1 MSIKR
6 NRIIIGTCV
15 LVILFTYVGIT
26 QIIFR
31 DNVELNLLNSPLL
44 SIPETEISL
53 LSWFIPILELLAVV
67 LLLFPRSHLIGLYL
81 TISILAIYT
90 CYNLGILYIVP
101 YIPCSCGGMLKFLSW
116 QQQLWITISCLI
128 IAVLT
133 LYLKKTIKSI

>member
-1 MSIKR
+1 MSVKR
-6 NRIIIGTCV
+6 NSIIIGICV

-44 SIPETEISL
+44 SIPKTWITI
-53 LSWFIPILELLAVV
+53 LSWFIPVLELLTVA
-67 LLLFPRSHLIGLYL
+67 LLLFPRSQLIGLYL
-81 TISILAIYT
+81 TISILAIYI
-90 CYNLGILYIVP
+90 CYNLGILYIAP